1 MILNLNDI
9 DINLLF
15 KALDDSIQRS
25 QLNSFNSYSDREK
38 HNSFDNEVNALRSKM
53 LHQIR
58 INKEHDPKGL
68 TDQTV

>member
-38 HNSFDNEVNALRSKM
+38 HNAFDNEINQLRSKM

-58 INKEHDPKGL
+58 INKSHDPEGL